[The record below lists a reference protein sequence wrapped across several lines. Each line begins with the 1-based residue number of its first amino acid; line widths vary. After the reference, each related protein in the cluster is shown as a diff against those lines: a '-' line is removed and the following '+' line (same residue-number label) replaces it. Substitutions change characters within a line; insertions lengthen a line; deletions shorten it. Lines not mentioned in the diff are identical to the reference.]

1 MINTGADGKAID
13 TGMEI
18 AKFTVSGWDPTRND
32 QVSVKVQDKDGFSFI
47 TEFPKNGEIPLMVAF
62 SVAKPWKAERQPI
75 TAAWLTEEG
84 EEPVED

>member
-1 MINTGADGKAID
+1 
-13 TGMEI
+13 
-18 AKFTVSGWDPTRND
+18 
-32 QVSVKVQDKDGFSFI
+32 
-47 TEFPKNGEIPLMVAF
+47 MVAF

>member
-13 TGMEI
+13 YGMI
-18 AKFTVSGWDPTRND
+18 IDSFKISGWDPTDNSK
-32 QVSVKVQDKDGFSFI
+32 VSVQVEDKNGFKFI
-47 TEFPKNGEIPLMVAF
+47 EAFPKNGDIPLMVAF